1 MKTRAINP
9 TPWLQHF
16 NMNHAIEVT
25 GASRTL
31 YLSGQTSTNAEAE
44 PLHPG
49 DLVAQF
55 QTAWDNLKAA
65 LSEADMSPPNIVRM
79 NIYTT
84 DVTQFMEKAEDII
97 PIFAADEVE
106 PVCTLLGISSLF
118 DPDLMVEIEATA
130 VA

>member
-31 YLSGQTSTNAEAE
+31 FLSGQTSTNADGD

-55 QTAWDNLKAA
+55 QTALDNLKAA
-65 LSEADMSPPNIVRM
+65 LSEADMEPTHIVRM

-84 DVTQFMEKAEDII
+84 DVAQFMEKADDII
-97 PIFAADEVE
+97 PIFAADGVQ
-106 PVCTLLGISSLF
+106 PVCTLLGISALF

>member
-1 MKTRAINP
+1 MQRNSFNP
-9 TPWLQHF
+9 TPWLQSF
-16 NMNHAIEVT
+16 NMNHAIEVA

-31 YLSGQTSTNAEAE
+31 FLSGQTSTNADGG

-55 QTAWDNLKAA
+55 HTAWGNLKAA
-65 LSEADMSPPNIVRM
+65 VCEADMAPAHIVRM

-84 DVTQFMEKAEDII
+84 DVSQFMDKAEHII
-97 PIFAADEVE
+97 PIFAADGVE
-106 PVCTLLGISSLF
+106 PVCTLLGISALF

>member
-25 GASRTL
+25 GASRTV
-31 YLSGQTSTNAEAE
+31 YFSGQTSTNADAA

-55 QTAWDNLKAA
+55 QTAWNNLKAA
-65 LSEADMSPPNIVRM
+65 LSEAEMSPLNIVRM

-84 DVTQFMEKAEDII
+84 DVTQFMQKAEDII
-97 PIFAADEVE
+97 PIFATDGVE
-106 PVCTLLGISSLF
+106 PVCTLLGISALF

>member
-25 GASRTL
+25 GSSRTL
-31 YLSGQTSTNAEAE
+31 FLSGQTSTNADGG

-55 QTAWDNLKAA
+55 QTAWDNLKAV
-65 LSEADMSPPNIVRM
+65 LSDADMKPIYIVRM

-84 DVTQFMEKAEDII
+84 DIAQFMEKAEDII
-97 PIFAADEVE
+97 PIFAADGVQ
-106 PVCTLLGISSLF
+106 PVCTLLGISALF

>member
-1 MKTRAINP
+1 VETRTINP
-9 TPWLQHF
+9 TPWLRHF

-31 YLSGQTSTNAEAE
+31 YLSGQTSTSADAA

-49 DLVAQF
+49 DLLAQF
-55 QTAWDNLKAA
+55 QTAWGNLKAA
-65 LSEADMSPPNIVRM
+65 LSVAEMSPLNIVRM

-97 PIFAADEVE
+97 PIFASDGVQ
-106 PVCTLLGISSLF
+106 PVCTLLGISALF

>member
-1 MKTRAINP
+1 MQRRSFNP
-9 TPWLQHF
+9 TPWLKSF

-31 YLSGQTSTNAEAE
+31 YLSGQTSMGADAS

-65 LSEADMSPPNIVRM
+65 ISEADMEPAHIVRM

-84 DVTQFMEKAEDII
+84 DVVQFMEKAEDII
-97 PIFAADEVE
+97 PIFAADGVE
-106 PVCTLLGISSLF
+106 PVCTLLGISALF

>member
-1 MKTRAINP
+1 MQKRTINP

-16 NMNHAIEVT
+16 NMNHAIEVK
-25 GASRTL
+25 GGERTL
-31 YLSGQTSTNAEAE
+31 YLSGQTASAPDASALN
-44 PLHPG
+44 PG

-55 QTAWDNLKAA
+55 KTAWDNLKAA
-65 LSEADMSPPNIVRM
+65 LAEADMQPAHVVRM

-84 DVTQFMEKAEDII
+84 DIALFMENAGDIC
-97 PIFAADEVE
+97 PIFAADGVL
-106 PVCTLLGISSLF
+106 PVCTLLGISALY

>member
-9 TPWLQHF
+9 SPWLQHF

-25 GASRTL
+25 DASRTL
-31 YLSGQTSTNAEAE
+31 YLSGQTSTNAEGG

-55 QTAWDNLKAA
+55 QTAWDNLKAV
-65 LSEADMSPPNIVRM
+65 LHEANMEPTHIVRM

-84 DVTQFMEKAEDII
+84 DVAQFMEKAEDMI
-97 PIFAADEVE
+97 PIFASDGVQ
-106 PVCTLLGISSLF
+106 PVCTLIGISALF
-118 DPDLMVEIEATA
+118 DPDLMVEIEATV

>member
-9 TPWLQHF
+9 TSWLQHF
-16 NMNHAIEVT
+16 NMNHAIEVP

-31 YLSGQTSTNAEAE
+31 YLSGQTSTDAEAA

-55 QTAWDNLKAA
+55 RTAWDNLKAA
-65 LSEADMSPPNIVRM
+65 LSEAEMSPLNIVRM

-84 DVTQFMEKAEDII
+84 DVTQFMQKAEDII
-97 PIFAADEVE
+97 PIFATDGVE
-106 PVCTLLGISSLF
+106 PVCTLLGISALF
-118 DPDLMVEIEATA
+118 DPDLMVESEATA

>member
-1 MKTRAINP
+1 MKTRTINP

-16 NMNHAIEVT
+16 SMNHAIEVT

-31 YLSGQTSTNAEAE
+31 YLSGQTSTNADGG

-55 QTAWDNLKAA
+55 QTAWDNLKAV
-65 LSEADMSPPNIVRM
+65 LSEANMMPAHIVRM
-79 NIYTT
+79 NIYAT
-84 DVTQFMEKAEDII
+84 DVAQFMGKAEDII
-97 PIFAADEVE
+97 PIFAADGVE
-106 PVCTLLGISSLF
+106 PVCTLLGTSALF

>member
-16 NMNHAIEVT
+16 NMNHAIEVS
-25 GASRTL
+25 GASRTV
-31 YLSGQTSTNAEAE
+31 YFSGQTSTNADAA

-55 QTAWDNLKAA
+55 QTAWNNLKAA
-65 LSEADMSPPNIVRM
+65 LSEAEMSPLNIVRM

-84 DVTQFMEKAEDII
+84 DVTQFMQKAEDII
-97 PIFAADEVE
+97 PIFATDGVE
-106 PVCTLLGISSLF
+106 PVCTLLGISALF

>member
-1 MKTRAINP
+1 MQKNLINP

-16 NMNHAIEVT
+16 HMNHAIEVR
-25 GASRTL
+25 GGERTL
-31 YLSGQTSTNAEAE
+31 YLSGQTASAPDASA
-44 PLHPG
+44 LYPG

-55 QTAWDNLKAA
+55 QAAWDNLKAA
-65 LSEADMSPPNIVRM
+65 LAEADMQPAHVVRM

-84 DVTQFMEKAEDII
+84 DVALFMEKAGDII
-97 PIFAADEVE
+97 PIFAADAVQ
-106 PVCTLLGISSLF
+106 PVCTLLGISALY